1 MKCEGERRG
10 VRVVALAP
18 GSGCSGNVRC
28 GDEKWS
34 LCVGVCVCG
43 AVVRVPVSARRACVS
58 ASASSLEQQELLARW
73 DGANGNAPLLVS
85 L

>member
-1 MKCEGERRG
+1 M
-10 VRVVALAP
+10 ALAP
-18 GSGCSGNVRC
+18 GSGCSGDVRC

-58 ASASSLEQQELLARW
+58 ASASSLEQELLARW
-73 DGANGNAPLLVS
+73 DVRANGNAPLLVS